1 MHGMR
6 NVVPED
12 APSYQQLLRK
22 LGAWLDAAS
31 ARGVVVREERNG
43 FMVRYERQDIELVFM
58 QRFFTYQELSS
69 LRRGD
74 LRLRRTLVRRIG
86 HRLQGLAGEP
96 GGYQDL
102 FRALGYTLDEVS
114 AGNIQLTEDE
124 PEGKLMLKFRVS
136 EDTTSSDL
144 EEPETVLARDDRDA
158 IRRAARAR
166 RGEQGMLRRFR

>member
-1 MHGMR
+1 MR
-6 NVVPED
+6 SVVEKV

-31 ARGVVVREERNG
+31 ARCVVVREERNG

-86 HRLQGLAGEP
+86 HGLQGLAGEP

-102 FRALGYTLDEVS
+102 FRALGYTLDEVA

-124 PEGKLMLKFRVS
+124 PGGKLMLKYS
-136 EDTTSSDL
+136 LPEDTNSSDP

-158 IRRAARAR
+158 MRRAARAR
-166 RGEQGMLRRFR
+166 RGEQGLLGRLR